1 MTKTELVEAV
11 ARDLNMTRVDAQRAV
26 ESVFGQ
32 IAEGLAR
39 DKKVQIQGF
48 GTFQSKMR
56 KAREG
61 INPQTKQRMQI
72 PASKTVGFKPGQE
85 LEQDLTAPRRPRPP
99 LRRRRLPGR
108 GKRATRAPGSA
119 RAPRC
124 RPSPR
129 RCRARVSRGSAG
141 TRPPRGAP
149 PGARPRTRRRH
160 GPTPRGRRARRAAR
174 RRLGGH
180 RARGERRRAAPW
192 PRSRAPCAGRP

>member
-1 MTKTELVEAV
+1 VTKTELVEAV

-85 LEQDLTAPRRPRPP
+85 L
-99 LRRRRLPGR
+99 
-108 GKRATRAPGSA
+108 KSKI
-119 RAPRC
+119 
-124 RPSPR
+124 
-129 RCRARVSRGSAG
+129 
-141 TRPPRGAP
+141 
-149 PGARPRTRRRH
+149 
-160 GPTPRGRRARRAAR
+160 
-174 RRLGGH
+174 
-180 RARGERRRAAPW
+180 
-192 PRSRAPCAGRP
+192 